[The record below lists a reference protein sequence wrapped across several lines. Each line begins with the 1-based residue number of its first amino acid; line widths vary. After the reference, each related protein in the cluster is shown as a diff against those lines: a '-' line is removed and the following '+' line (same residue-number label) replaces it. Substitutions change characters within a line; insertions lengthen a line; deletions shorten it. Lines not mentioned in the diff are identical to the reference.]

1 MKKNNEGKFLR
12 TFSEDL
18 KKKIVSDLV
27 EGKVAVAA
35 VCREYSVSK
44 TSVYRWISKYSPFA
58 QKGVKIV
65 LQADSEGYRTKELE
79 KRLKEAEA
87 ALGRKQM
94 EVDFLEKMIELAREE
109 YGIDV
114 KKNSSTPHSTG
125 SGASKDKKT
134 SK

>member
-12 TFSEDL
+12 TFSEEL
-18 KKKIVSDLV
+18 KRKIVSDLV
-27 EGKVAVAA
+27 QGKVAVAA
-35 VCREYSVSK
+35 VCSEYSVSK
-44 TSVYRWISKYSPFA
+44 TSVYRWISKYSPLA
-58 QKGVKIV
+58 QRGVKVV
-65 LQADSEGYRTKELE
+65 LEVDSAGYRTKELE

-94 EVDFLEKMIELAREE
+94 EVDFLEKMIEIAREE

-114 KKNSSTPHSTG
+114 KKNSSTPLSTG
-125 SGASKDKKT
+125 SGASKGKGA